1 MRITDLNE
9 DERPREKLL
18 LRGAGSLSDPELL
31 AIFLRTGI
39 AGKSA
44 IDLARD
50 LLSELGGL
58 VGLFSTTEAAFC
70 QAKGLGRAKYAQ
82 LQAVLEMSRRYL
94 NEEIAG
100 RDVLTSPES
109 TRQYLKA
116 RLRNLQ
122 HEVFACLFLDN
133 RHRVIEYKELFR
145 GTIDGASVH
154 PREVVREAMR
164 ANAAAV
170 IFAHNH
176 PSGVAEPSQSDLR
189 ITQRLKDALAL
200 LDVRVLDHFI
210 VGEGGGTSFAERG
223 LL

>member
-1 MRITDLNE
+1 MSITDWPE

-18 LRGAGSLSDPELL
+18 SQGANALTHAELL
-31 AIFLRTGI
+31 AIFLRTGVP
-39 AGKSA
+39 GKSA
-44 IDLARD
+44 VDLARD
-50 LLSELGGL
+50 LLAEFGGL
-58 VGLFSTTEAAFC
+58 VGLLSASEVDFC
-70 QAKGLGRAKYAQ
+70 RAKGLGQAKYAQ
-82 LQAVLEMSRRYL
+82 LQAVLEMSRRYMQ
-94 NEEIAG
+94 EEIVG
-100 RDVLTSPES
+100 RDVLTSPEA
-109 TRQYLKA
+109 TRNYLKA
-116 RLRNLQ
+116 RLRGYP

-133 RHRVIEYKELFR
+133 RHRVIVYRELFR

-189 ITQRLKDALAL
+189 ITKRLREALDL
-200 LDVRVLDHFI
+200 VEVRVLDHII

>member
-50 LLSELGGL
+50 LLTEFGGL
-58 VGLFSTTEAAFC
+58 VGLFSATEVAFC

-109 TRQYLKA
+109 TRQYLRA

-170 IFAHNH
+170 IFAHYVARHIMNLMCPVFLCA
-176 PSGVAEPSQSDLR
+176 PSGPKWRRGRSSER
-189 ITQRLKDALAL
+189 C
-200 LDVRVLDHFI
+200 
-210 VGEGGGTSFAERG
+210 VGT
-223 LL
+223 